1 MVQRDRRAKPQRA
14 EQTAGCRPRGRRG
27 MKLFT
32 ALLAMIALN
41 CLPAWGAVAEP
52 QPEACDVPASMLE
65 TEIDLTRA
73 TNQVK
78 DQHRLIIS
86 VLGTGSSSLPG
97 PDGVHFAYPARLED
111 ALKQQLPGNEVKVI
125 AHVAAKQTTA
135 NMRAAM
141 DKILTEDKPILVVWQ
156 AGTADAI
163 AGVETEDF
171 RSSIEAG
178 IDKIQAAGADVIL
191 MNMQY
196 SPRTAAMLDVSAYAD
211 VMRRVA
217 QQRNALL
224 FDRLA
229 IMQYWN
235 DAGSFDLYAAT
246 KKYDMARQVHECIGR
261 ALASQIIN
269 AAHLDAVRMQTTR

>member
-1 MVQRDRRAKPQRA
+1 
-14 EQTAGCRPRGRRG
+14 

-32 ALLAMIALN
+32 ALVAAIALN

-52 QPEACDVPASMLE
+52 QPEACDVPASFLE
-65 TEIDLTRA
+65 SEIDLGRVTA
-73 TNQVK
+73 ELK
-78 DQHRLIIS
+78 DKHRLDIS

-97 PDGVHFAYPARLED
+97 PDGPHFAYPARLED
-111 ALKQQLPGNEVKVI
+111 ALKRELPGNEIKVT
-125 AHVAAKQTTA
+125 AHVQPRQTTA
-135 NMRAAM
+135 NMVSGL
-141 DKILTEDKPILVVWQ
+141 DKILAEDHPSLVIWQ

-163 AGVETEDF
+163 NGVETEDF
-171 RSSIEAG
+171 RTSLEDG

-191 MNMQY
+191 VNMQY
-196 SPRTAAMLDVSAYAD
+196 SPRTASMLDVSTYAD
-211 VMRRVA
+211 VMRHVA

-235 DAGSFDLYAAT
+235 DIGTFDLYAAT

-261 ALASQIIN
+261 ALASLIN
-269 AAHLDAVRMQTTR
+269 SAAHLDAVRMQTTR

>member
-1 MVQRDRRAKPQRA
+1 
-14 EQTAGCRPRGRRG
+14 
-27 MKLFT
+27 MKLIT
-32 ALLAMIALN
+32 ALIATLVFSA
-41 CLPAWGAVAEP
+41 LPAFGAAGDP
-52 QPEACDVPASMLE
+52 QPDACEVPAALSE
-65 TEIDLTRA
+65 SEIDLTRA
-73 TNQVK
+73 TNQLK

-86 VLGTGSSSLPG
+86 ILGTGSSSLPG
-97 PDGVHFAYPARLED
+97 PDGAHFAYPARLED
-111 ALKQQLPGNEVKVI
+111 ALKRELPGNEIKVI
-125 AHVAAKQTTA
+125 AHVQAKQTTA
-135 NMRAAM
+135 NMLGGV
-141 DKILTEDKPILVVWQ
+141 DKMLAEDKPGLVIWQ

-163 AGVETEDF
+163 NGVETEDF
-171 RSSIEAG
+171 RSSLEDG

-196 SPRTAAMLDVSAYAD
+196 SPRTASMLDVSAYAD
-211 VMRRVA
+211 VMRHVA

-235 DAGSFDLYAAT
+235 DVGTFDLYAAT

-261 ALASQIIN
+261 ALALQIIN

>member
-1 MVQRDRRAKPQRA
+1 
-14 EQTAGCRPRGRRG
+14 

-32 ALLAMIALN
+32 VLVATIALN

-52 QPEACDVPASMLE
+52 QPEACDVPASFLE
-65 TEIDLTRA
+65 SEIDLSRV
-73 TNQVK
+73 TNELK
-78 DQHRLIIS
+78 ERHRLDIS
-86 VLGTGSSSLPG
+86 VLGTGSSSLAG
-97 PDGVHFAYPARLED
+97 PDGAHFAYPARLED
-111 ALKQQLPGNEVKVI
+111 TLKQQLPGNEIKVT
-125 AHVAAKQTTA
+125 AHVLPKQTTA
-135 NMRAAM
+135 NMLGSL
-141 DKILTEDKPILVVWQ
+141 DKILAEDHPTLVIWQ

-163 AGVETEDF
+163 NGVETEDF
-171 RSSIEAG
+171 RSSLEDG

-196 SPRTAAMLDVSAYAD
+196 SPRTASMLDVSAYAD
-211 VMRRVA
+211 VMRHVA

-235 DAGSFDLYAAT
+235 DAGTFDLYAAT

-261 ALASQIIN
+261 ALASQIDS
-269 AAHLDAVRMQTTR
+269 AAHFDTVRMQTTR